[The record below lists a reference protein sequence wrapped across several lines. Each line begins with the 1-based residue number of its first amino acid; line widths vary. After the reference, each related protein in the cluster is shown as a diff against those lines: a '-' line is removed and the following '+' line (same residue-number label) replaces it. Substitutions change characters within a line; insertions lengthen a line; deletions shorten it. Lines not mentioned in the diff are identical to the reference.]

1 MKSVSH
7 FLIFFLC
14 LLLNQMSWATGYGLL
29 VSERSSVRFV
39 SKQMGVPVEGGFRR
53 FSGELNFDPAYPER
67 AKARIEVELASVD
80 AGSAEAN
87 EEVVGKDWFFVR
99 QFPIARFDMRQAKP
113 LGNGQYEVQ
122 GTLTIKNMKQDMVTK
137 ASFHEE
143 AGFGIFSGNFI
154 LKRLAFGIGE
164 GAWGDPSVVA
174 DDVKVSFVL
183 TAKPFNMPPIKK

>member
-1 MKSVSH
+1 MKPMSH
-7 FLIFFLC
+7 FFIFFLC
-14 LLLNQMSWATGYGLL
+14 LLLNQMSWAAGYGLL

-53 FSGELNFDPAYPER
+53 FTGQLNFDPVHPELAR
-67 AKARIEVELASVD
+67 ARIEVELASVD
-80 AGSAEAN
+80 AGSTEAN

-99 QFPIARFDMRQAKP
+99 QFPVARFDMRHVKA

-122 GTLTIKNMKQDMVTK
+122 GTLTIKNVTQDMVTK

-143 AGFGIFSGNFI
+143 AGLGVFTGSFI

-164 GAWGDPSVVA
+164 GAWGDPGVVA
-174 DDVKVSFVL
+174 DDVKVNFIL
-183 TAKPFNMPPIKK
+183 AAKPLNTASSKK